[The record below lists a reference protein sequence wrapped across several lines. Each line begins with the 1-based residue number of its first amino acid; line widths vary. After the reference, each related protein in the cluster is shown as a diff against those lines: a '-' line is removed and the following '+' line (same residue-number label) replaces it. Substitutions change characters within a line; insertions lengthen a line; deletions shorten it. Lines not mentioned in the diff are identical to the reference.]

1 MILRRTILFSFCIV
15 AGLIMISCSS
25 NAGQT
30 DFERQALR
38 TPSGYT
44 HTSQN
49 GQVDS
54 SMVDPDDWR
63 ISPMFQ
69 GFVYVSVPAFPNPA
83 KSTIVRI
90 ELQVTGIQAIN
101 GMYLYKRNVNG
112 QYQLLASQ
120 PQAPLTTGVVAL
132 SFNSISL
139 SDNNSYAGAIGLHR
153 VFIYDNNNNLIT
165 YGDIKVE

>member
-1 MILRRTILFSFCIV
+1 MTLRRTILFSFCIV
-15 AGLIMISCSS
+15 AGLIIISCSS
-25 NAGQT
+25 NAGQN
-30 DFERQALR
+30 DFERQSLR

-44 HTSQN
+44 HTNQK

-63 ISPMFQ
+63 IAPMFQ
-69 GFVYVSVPAFPNPA
+69 GYVYVSTPAYPNPV
-83 KSTIVRI
+83 KSDIVTI

-112 QYQLLASQ
+112 QYQLLSSQ
-120 PQAPLTTGVVAL
+120 PQAPLPTGLVYF
-132 SFNSISL
+132 SFNSVSL
-139 SDNNSYAGAIGLHR
+139 SDNNTYAGAIGLHR